1 MFELEEAWAQKLE
14 EAIGTAR
21 AAGRDDIAEFLTLKA
36 TNDAVRHTGVQ
47 WLFGA
52 MLENALLMPQIKIEN
67 ETAHR
72 FAFNHATMTGAL
84 LRLRL
89 GVRCLTIEAGW
100 TRAPG
105 DGFMRGG
112 ALAAA
117 RFAHFGMMRENAELL
132 LIKTG
137 ADAAPNWFVA
147 KENGARV
154 LFDHAQINHH
164 FRVFLGE
171 L

>member
-1 MFELEEAWAQKLE
+1 MFELEEVWAQKLE
-14 EAIGTAR
+14 EAIGAAR
-21 AAGRDDIAEFLTLKA
+21 AAGRTDIAEFLTLKA
-36 TNDAVRHTGVQ
+36 TNDAVRQTGVE

-52 MLENALLMPQIKIEN
+52 MLENALLVPQIKIEN

-72 FAFNHATMTGAL
+72 FDLNNATMVGAL
-84 LRLRL
+84 LRLRF

-117 RFAHFGMMRENAELL
+117 RITHFGMAGENAELL
-132 LIKTG
+132 LVRRG
-137 ADAAPNWFVA
+137 AEAPNWFA
-147 KENGARV
+147 ADANGARV
-154 LFDHAQINHH
+154 LFDTGQINRH
-164 FRVFLGE
+164 FRIFLGE
-171 L
+171 I

>member
-1 MFELEEAWAQKLE
+1 MFELEEVWAQKLE
-14 EAIGTAR
+14 EAIGAAR

-36 TNDAVRHTGVQ
+36 TNDAVRQTGVH

-52 MLENALLMPQIKIEN
+52 MLENALLVPQIKIEN
-67 ETAHR
+67 EAAHR
-72 FAFNHATMTGAL
+72 FTLNNATMVGAM

-117 RFAHFGMMRENAELL
+117 RLTHFGMARENAELL
-132 LIKTG
+132 LIKR
-137 ADAAPNWFVA
+137 ADEAPNWFAV
-147 KENGARV
+147 KENGERV
-154 LFDHAQINHH
+154 LFGNAQINHH
-164 FRVFLGE
+164 FRIFLGE

>member
-1 MFELEEAWAQKLE
+1 MFELEEMWAQKLE
-14 EAIGTAR
+14 EAIVAAR
-21 AAGRDDIAEFLTLKA
+21 AAGRADIAEFLTLKA
-36 TNDAVRHTGVQ
+36 TNDAVRQTGVE

-52 MLENALLMPQIKIEN
+52 ILENALLVPQIKIEN

-72 FAFNHATMTGAL
+72 FVMNGATMVGAL

-89 GVRCLTIEAGW
+89 GVRCLTVEAGW

-117 RFAHFGMMRENAELL
+117 RLAHFGMARENAELL
-132 LIKTG
+132 LVRRGTE
-137 ADAAPNWFVA
+137 APNWFA
-147 KENGARV
+147 AGENGERA
-154 LFDHAQINHH
+154 LFDTAQVNRH

-171 L
+171 I

>member
-1 MFELEEAWAQKLE
+1 MFELEEMWAQKLQD
-14 EAIGTAR
+14 AIIAAQASGR
-21 AAGRDDIAEFLTLKA
+21 ADIAEFLTLKA
-36 TNDAVRHTGVQ
+36 TNDAVRQTGVQ

-72 FAFNHATMTGAL
+72 FTLNNATMVGAL

-89 GVRCLTIEAGW
+89 GVRCLTVEAGW

-117 RFAHFGMMRENAELL
+117 RLAHFGMARENAELL
-132 LIKTG
+132 LVRRG
-137 ADAAPNWFVA
+137 DESPNWFA
-147 KENGARV
+147 ASENGERV
-154 LFDHAQINHH
+154 LFDIAQINRH

-171 L
+171 I

>member
-1 MFELEEAWAQKLE
+1 MFELEEIWAQKLE
-14 EAIGTAR
+14 QAINTAR
-21 AAGRDDIAEFLTLKA
+21 ASGRTDIAEFLTLRA
-36 TNDAVRHTGVQ
+36 TNDAVRQTGVE

-52 MLENALLMPQIKIEN
+52 ILENALLMPRIIIEN

-72 FAFNHATMTGAL
+72 FALNNATMVGAL

-89 GVRCLTIEAGW
+89 GVRCLTVEAGW

-117 RFAHFGMMRENAELL
+117 RIAHFGMAGENADLL
-132 LIKTG
+132 LVRRG
-137 ADAAPNWFVA
+137 GEAPNWFA
-147 KENGARV
+147 ESKSGERV
-154 LFDHAQINHH
+154 LFDNAQVNRH

-171 L
+171 I

>member
-1 MFELEEAWAQKLE
+1 MFELEEFWAQKLE
-14 EAIGTAR
+14 EAIGAAR
-21 AAGRDDIAEFLTLKA
+21 AAGRSDIAEFLTLKA
-36 TNDAVRHTGVQ
+36 INDAVRQTAVQ

-52 MLENALLMPQIKIEN
+52 MLENALLVPQIKIEN
-67 ETAHR
+67 AAAHR
-72 FAFNHATMTGAL
+72 FTLNNATMTGAM

-100 TRAPG
+100 TRSPG

-117 RFAHFGMMRENAELL
+117 RLAHFGLARENTELL
-132 LIKTG
+132 LVKRG
-137 ADAAPNWFVA
+137 GEALNWFAA
-147 KENGARV
+147 KNNGERF
-154 LFDHAQINHH
+154 LFDNAQVHHH
-164 FRVFLGE
+164 FRIFLGE